1 MTTTT
6 RPQNQNADAA
16 NIPVSEP
23 SAVVTYSPVVF
34 DVPGRPVPL
43 EIKVSMPESGS
54 DLPVILLSHGH
65 GRANFLS
72 SLNGYGPVVNF
83 WAAHGFVVIQPT
95 HLDST
100 VLGLRDMDL
109 PDAPLFWRD
118 RATDMHYILDHLDEL
133 EAAVPGLAGRMD
145 RDRIAAAGH
154 SLGAETVTLLLGMQI
169 LDPGDPR
176 EKDLSDPRI
185 KAGVV
190 IAAPGIGD
198 EHLSSGAAD
207 NYPSLKF
214 IDFSKM
220 TGQALVIAGDKDL
233 NVQFSDRLSYR
244 WDAYT
249 NAPAPKTLLT
259 FFGAE
264 HMFGGI
270 SGYDAGETSDE
281 NPERVATLRAL
292 VWAYLRTQLYPGDTA
307 WADAIAALEG
317 GDDPIAK
324 VESK

>member
-1 MTTTT
+1 
-6 RPQNQNADAA
+6 
-16 NIPVSEP
+16 
-23 SAVVTYSPVVF
+23 
-34 DVPGRPVPL
+34 
-43 EIKVSMPESGS
+43 
-54 DLPVILLSHGH
+54 
-65 GRANFLS
+65 
-72 SLNGYGPVVNF
+72 
-83 WAAHGFVVIQPT
+83 
-95 HLDST
+95 
-100 VLGLRDMDL
+100 
-109 PDAPLFWRD
+109 
-118 RATDMHYILDHLDEL
+118 
-133 EAAVPGLAGRMD
+133 
-145 RDRIAAAGH
+145 
-154 SLGAETVTLLLGMQI
+154 MQV

-214 IDFSKM
+214 IDFSEM
-220 TGQALVIAGDKDL
+220 TGPALVIAGDKDL
-233 NVQFSDRLSYR
+233 NLQFSDRLSYR